1 MQRGDGVWVDSD
13 YDFGG
18 TDSLPNVHVAVTS
31 LVGLSLLQAR
41 DRLPERAAD
50 IDAALDRAAAFVR
63 DPKSINLIDRDEI
76 LWAHAYRLRF
86 LSERC
91 RRGQEALDVVNQAVR
106 ALESVQG
113 TRGSWYHEYSNS
125 FVTATALVAL
135 AHAKQVGASVD
146 PQVVERGL
154 QSLLLDRYSNG
165 AFPYSNGRGGRDN
178 RQAEGDIAASAGRM
192 PICELALWLWQQ
204 SDDQRLQFAVEQSL
218 LHHDKLQ
225 VAYKYDNHTSTL
237 SYGGFFFWYDMES
250 RAEAIGYLA
259 DAAERQLAAEK
270 HRRLVLGLPEVDGC
284 FVDSHELGRCY
295 GTAMGLLSLG
305 RLQEILPD
313 SAP

>member
-1 MQRGDGVWVDSD
+1 MQRSDGAWVDSD

-18 TDSLPNVHVAVTS
+18 TDSLPNVYVAVTS
-31 LVGLSLLQAR
+31 LVGLSLLQAK
-41 DRLPERAAD
+41 DRLPARSAD

-63 DPKSINLIDRDEI
+63 DPKHINLIDRDEI

-86 LSERC
+86 LAERY
-91 RRGQEALDVVNQAVR
+91 RRGQEELDTVNQAVQS
-106 ALESVQG
+106 LESVQG

-135 AHAKQVGASVD
+135 ARAKEVGASVD
-146 PQVVERGL
+146 MQVVERGL
-154 QSLLLDRYSNG
+154 QSLLRDRFANG
-165 AFPYSNGRGGRDN
+165 AFPYSNGRGNRDN
-178 RQAEGDIAASAGRM
+178 RQAEGNIPASAGRM

-204 SDDQRLQFAVEQSL
+204 SDDARLQFAVEQSL

-250 RAEAIGYLA
+250 RAEAIGHLA
-259 DAAERQLAAEK
+259 DVAWRESAAKQ
-270 HRRLVLGLPEVDGC
+270 HRKRVLGLPEVDGC

-305 RLQEILPD
+305 SLQDVLSDTTP
-313 SAP
+313 